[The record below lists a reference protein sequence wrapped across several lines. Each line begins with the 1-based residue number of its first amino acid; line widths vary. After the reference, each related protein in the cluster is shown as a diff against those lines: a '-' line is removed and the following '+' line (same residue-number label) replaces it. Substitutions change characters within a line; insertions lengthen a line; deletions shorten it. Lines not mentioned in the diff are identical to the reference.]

1 MSARNLDNSNH
12 NQQWFRDFV
21 PFFSQTTPN
30 KCSPSDCVC
39 FDFQIVWFRSSNKGC
54 PLLCLSF
61 HFRMC
66 APKFVACKYSII
78 NYCVNFPI
86 DVIFLSLKL
95 CPISPWLHS
104 WGVISIDWEKK
115 SEWKAIEW
123 QILHFSNGSFTLSFL
138 CFHRT
143 IKLLSI
149 IIIRFDV
156 VISSS
161 DTNTN
166 WLLAE

>member
-1 MSARNLDNSNH
+1 M
-12 NQQWFRDFV
+12 

-86 DVIFLSLKL
+86 DVIFSLLKL

-104 WGVISIDWEKK
+104 WGVISIDWEKNRNEK
-115 SEWKAIEW
+115 QSNDRFYISRMDRSRF
-123 QILHFSNGSFTLSFL
+123 HFFV
-138 CFHRT
+138 
-143 IKLLSI
+143 SI
-149 IIIRFDV
+149 GPL
-156 VISSS
+156 
-161 DTNTN
+161 NYYP
-166 WLLAE
+166 

>member
-1 MSARNLDNSNH
+1 MPEIWIIQTIISSDLEILCHFSVKPPQINVHLPIACASISKS
-12 NQQWFRDFV
+12 FR
-21 PFFSQTTPN
+21 
-30 KCSPSDCVC
+30 
-39 FDFQIVWFRSSNKGC
+39 FRSSNKGC

-115 SEWKAIEW
+115 IGMKSNRMTDFTFLEWIVHA
-123 QILHFSNGSFTLSFL
+123 F
-138 CFHRT
+138 
-143 IKLLSI
+143 
-149 IIIRFDV
+149 
-156 VISSS
+156 IS
-161 DTNTN
+161 
-166 WLLAE
+166 LFP